1 MISLFPDTGSEK
13 LKQPFYILVILFVA
27 IASAYAISVAGF
39 MIGAVLILLPFIVFI
54 VIRIFLEPRFGLVL
68 SFAFSFFAIGLS
80 RYIQGVPVGLAVDG
94 ILVVSLIALILGMG
108 RKIEWSRAKNDV
120 TALSAVWMGF
130 TILELANPLAV
141 SAQAWFYAMRG
152 VAFYQILM
160 IPLGFLLIRNIK
172 DLKLFIWIWL
182 IISTLASFKGMQ
194 QIMIGTDP
202 WETAWLDAGGEITH
216 RIQGRLRAFSF
227 YSDAG
232 QFGAAM
238 GHAALLAGIIAIGP
252 GSFSKRIIFGLI
264 SIITFLGLLYS
275 GTRGALFVPAA
286 GIMLFFFL
294 SKNFKVFTLGVLVAV
309 AMYGVLRYTYIG
321 NTSYQIYRI
330 RTAVQPSLD
339 RSYQVR
345 VENQLKLKVYLA
357 DKPFGGGIG
366 SAGNWGMRFS
376 PNTFLAQTPTDSWY
390 VRIWAEMG
398 IIGLS
403 LHLFILFWI
412 LIHCSIIAWKLKD
425 PELRQIINGLTAGI
439 FGIMV
444 ASYGNGLYGQM
455 PTAMIIYMSYVFVYL
470 SPMWDKELLSDPERQ
485 GKDLLF
491 RGLISK

>member
-1 MISLFPDTGSEK
+1 MFSLFPDTGAEK
-13 LKQPFYILVILFVA
+13 IKKPFYILVVVFVA
-27 IASAYAISVAGF
+27 VTFSYAISVAGIK
-39 MIGAVLILLPFIVFI
+39 IGAVLILLPAIVFV
-54 VIRIFLEPRFGLVL
+54 VIRIFLEPRWGLIL
-68 SFAFSFFAIGLS
+68 SFAFSFFAIGLT
-80 RYIQGVPVGLAVDG
+80 RYVKGVPLGLVVDG
-94 ILVVSLIALILGMG
+94 MLLLSVLALILGVG
-108 RKIEWSRAKNDV
+108 RKIEWSKAKHDV

-130 TILELANPLAV
+130 TILELANPQAT

-160 IPLGFLLIRNIK
+160 IPLGFLLIRNVK

-182 IISTLASFKGMQ
+182 IISTLAALKGMQ
-194 QIMIGTDP
+194 QIMIGPDP
-202 WETAWLDAGGEITH
+202 WENAWLDGGGELTH

-238 GHAALLAGIIAIGP
+238 GHASLVAGIIALGP
-252 GSFSKRIIFGLI
+252 GSLVKKIIFGAI
-264 SIITFLGLLYS
+264 AFITLLGMLYS
-275 GTRGALFVPAA
+275 GTRGALFVPAP

-294 SKNFKVFTLGVLVAV
+294 SKNFKVFVLGVLAAVAV
-309 AMYGVLRYTYIG
+309 YGVLRFTYIG
-321 NTSYQIYRI
+321 NNSYQIYRI

-345 VENQLKLKVYLA
+345 LENQRKLKVYMSN
-357 DKPFGGGIG
+357 KPLGGGIG

-412 LIHCSIIAWKLKD
+412 LIHCSWITWKLKD
-425 PELRQIINGLTAGI
+425 PELKQIINALTAGI

-470 SPMWDKELLSDPERQ
+470 APGWDKELVKNHGKR
-485 GKDLLF
+485 KDLL
-491 RGLISK
+491 LT

>member
-1 MISLFPDTGSEK
+1 MLSLFPDTGSEK
-13 LKQPFYILVILFVA
+13 IKKPFYILVIGFLAVTF
-27 IASAYAISVAGF
+27 AYAISVAGIK
-39 MIGAVLILLPFIVFI
+39 IGAVLIILPLIVFV
-54 VIRIFLEPRFGLVL
+54 VIRIFLEPRLGLIL
-68 SFAFSFFAIGLS
+68 SFAFSFFAIGLT
-80 RYIQGVPVGLAVDG
+80 RYVQGVPLGLAVDG
-94 ILVVSLIALILGMG
+94 MLILSVVALILGMG
-108 RKIEWSRAKNDV
+108 RKIEWSKLKNDV

-130 TILELANPLAV
+130 TILELANPLST

-160 IPLGFLLIRNIK
+160 IPLGFLLIRNVK

-182 IISTLASFKGMQ
+182 IISTLAALKGMQ
-194 QIMIGTDP
+194 QIMIGPDL
-202 WETAWLDAGGEITH
+202 WENAWLDAGGELTH

-238 GHAALLAGIIAIGP
+238 GHASLVAGIIALGP
-252 GSFSKRIIFGLI
+252 GSLRKRIIFGLI
-264 SIITFLGLLYS
+264 SFVTLLGMLYS
-275 GTRGALFVPAA
+275 GTRGALFVPAP

-294 SKNFKVFTLGVLVAV
+294 SKNFKVFTLGVLAAVAV
-309 AMYGVLRYTYIG
+309 YGVLRFTYIG
-321 NTSYQIYRI
+321 NNSYQIYRI

-345 VENQLKLKVYLA
+345 LENQRKLKVYMA
-357 DKPFGGGIG
+357 NKPFGGGIG
-366 SAGNWGMRFS
+366 TAGNWGMRFS

-412 LIHCSIIAWKLKD
+412 LIHCSLITWKLKD
-425 PELRQIINGLTAGI
+425 PELKQIISALTAGI

-470 SPMWDKELLSDPERQ
+470 SPTWDKELAKNQNRNT
-485 GKDLLF
+485 DLLYN
-491 RGLISK
+491 